1 MFLHHTASPYKMK
14 AVKFTLSPAGGTVM
28 MLNEQDA
35 REKWCHITLST
46 KVAKCVASECMAW
59 RWAEYTPHICEKC
72 GTEDSEWVDHPEQRR
87 GYCGLP
93 GIPKL

>member
-1 MFLHHTASPYKMK
+1 
-14 AVKFTLSPAGGTVM
+14 M

-72 GTEDSEWVDHPEQRR
+72 GTEESEWVDHPEQRR